1 MEILPINLD
10 EHRIK
15 MQNEFEPQDFSISM
29 IRAESKWILFAMI
42 ILFPILCIR
51 ARSWGMLA
59 AEVVFT
65 ICILIVSVLDL
76 RYGMIFDKF
85 LLPMGILAIGFSLAG
100 FIIPFHRGIIAAIL
114 GYLLLFIVRMVS
126 SGGLGG
132 GDVKFAFV
140 LGLWL
145 GGKGLIVALFLA
157 FTVGTVASL
166 IFALKFRSLKIAI
179 PFAPFLSL
187 GAELAFLYQRE
198 LIEIYRSFW

>member
-1 MEILPINLD
+1 
-10 EHRIK
+10 
-15 MQNEFEPQDFSISM
+15 MQNEFEPREFSLGM
-29 IRAESKWILFAMI
+29 IRAEAKWIFFAMV

-59 AEVVFT
+59 VEVIFT
-65 ICILIVSVLDL
+65 ICLLIVSVLDL
-76 RYGMIFDKF
+76 RYGMIFDRF
-85 LLPMGILAIGFSLAG
+85 LLPMGILAIMFSLAG
-100 FIIPFHRGIIAAIL
+100 HLIPIHRGLVAAIL
-114 GYLLLFIVRMVS
+114 GYLFLYIVRMAS

-132 GDVKFAFV
+132 GDVKFVFV

-145 GGKGLIVALFLA
+145 GGRGLIIALFLA
-157 FTVGTVASL
+157 FTVGTIFSL

-198 LIEIYRSFW
+198 LLDIYRSLL